1 LRITVTDTGAGIAPD
16 KLNLI
21 FKPFERLGAE
31 HGPIEGTGIGLALCK
46 QLVELMDG
54 RMGVT
59 SSIGRGSTFWIELP
73 WAPPAAA
80 LGASPAPA
88 PARSKSGHTM
98 LYVEDNAANLRLVD
112 AIVRKLSDAHLLS
125 AIDGESG
132 VELAKR
138 HLPDVILLDIHL
150 PKMDGYAVLEA
161 LRADSATRRIP
172 VIALSADAMPAD
184 VERARRA
191 GFSDYITKPIEVPE
205 LIRVLERVLTPDPSH
220 TPSTW
225 P

>member
-1 LRITVTDTGAGIAPD
+1 
-16 KLNLI
+16 
-21 FKPFERLGAE
+21 
-31 HGPIEGTGIGLALCK
+31 
-46 QLVELMDG
+46 
-54 RMGVT
+54 
-59 SSIGRGSTFWIELP
+59 
-73 WAPPAAA
+73 
-80 LGASPAPA
+80 
-88 PARSKSGHTM
+88 M

-205 LIRVLERVLTPDPSH
+205 LIRVLERALTPDL
-220 TPSTW
+220 
-225 P
+225 